1 MPRLGQ
7 LVITCLGGR
16 VASCLNKI
24 AQVIIVVMMKPSW
37 FVVLKVDC
45 IWGRVLAEK
54 GKRSILPI
62 ASRVTFAFYSSW
74 KFEFLLFVSRSHH
87 TNLLLFLAL
96 RNMYSTW
103 HKDYTIT
110 YTALVGLACYGQ
122 IWRLLVRPPTPDND
136 SALCPIDWNG
146 GSLGG
151 ENLFLLILF
160 LFFFLCWLNGRSG
173 GGENLCGIR
182 ES

>member
-37 FVVLKVDC
+37 FLVLKVDC

-62 ASRVTFAFYSSW
+62 ASKITFAFYSSW
-74 KFEFLLFVSRSHH
+74 KFDFSYLWVVHIIQICSSFLHFVMCTPHCTR
-87 TNLLLFLAL
+87 
-96 RNMYSTW
+96 
-103 HKDYTIT
+103 
-110 YTALVGLACYGQ
+110 TAQLHIHSVGLACYGQ
-122 IWRLLVRPPTPDND
+122 ILRLLVRAPTLDND
-136 SALCPIDWNG
+136 FALCSIDWDG
-146 GSLGG
+146 GSAGG
-151 ENLFLLILF
+151 ENLFLLIF
-160 LFFFLCWLNGRSG
+160 TYFSFSVD
-173 GGENLCGIR
+173 
-182 ES
+182 